1 MDSMHITQGSG
12 LEGTLEEMGIRFVL
26 SVTVSVS
33 VTLEYLVW
41 ISCHELTIKDAI
53 FIQSMA
59 VRFAFIYV
67 LHYKPRT
74 KCITAEVTEH
84 RTLAQQPPPFA
95 ISSFAQRDAAIMM
108 SSV

>member
-12 LEGTLEEMGIRFVL
+12 LEGMLEEMGIRFVL
-26 SVTVSVS
+26 SATVSVS

-41 ISCHELTIKDAI
+41 ISCHELTIKDTMFILLRAI
-53 FIQSMA
+53 
-59 VRFAFIYV
+59 RFAFIYV
-67 LHYKPRT
+67 LHDKPRT
-74 KCITAEVTEH
+74 QCIIAEVTVYQ
-84 RTLAQQPPPFA
+84 TLTQQSLLFA